1 IAILAHRIVWSVVF
15 LAILVSMQNLW
26 SQVLRCF
33 RSRTLLLYL
42 AGSTVAVG
50 INWFTFIFSIS
61 TGRILQSS
69 LGYFVTPLVNVA
81 LGVMLLGE
89 RLRRWQL
96 LGLILAAV
104 GVAVQIVDTRQIPW
118 IALLLAASFSS
129 YALLRKQMGVGPLI
143 GGIVETMLLLPFG
156 IVIAIVQ
163 AQHDVIHHSAD
174 P

>member
-1 IAILAHRIVWSVVF
+1 SERPTSTRVGVACGIAAYVAWGLVPLYFKQVATVPAIAILAHRIVWSVVF

-96 LGLILAAV
+96 LGLILAMV
-104 GVAVQIVDTRQIPW
+104 GVAVQIVDT
-118 IALLLAASFSS
+118 
-129 YALLRKQMGVGPLI
+129 
-143 GGIVETMLLLPFG
+143 
-156 IVIAIVQ
+156 
-163 AQHDVIHHSAD
+163 
-174 P
+174 